1 MKTTALHNKI
11 FAGMLVGIFG
21 GIAVQYA
28 GLEKETVESI
38 VRYVKPVGDVFL
50 RMIFMMVIPLI
61 VSALALGVA
70 ELGDLRR
77 IGRVGMR
84 TLSYAIL
91 VSIIS
96 VTIGIVMV
104 KIVEPGKSITP
115 QDRQLLIE
123 RYSANSQGVQSTAAL
138 APKSIGEILT
148 TLVPKNPV
156 EDMAR
161 AFDPTYTGGGLLAIM
176 FFSLMIGIAM
186 AGLNPEKV
194 KTFKQFLEGLYEV
207 VMKVIGFGMKLA
219 PFGVASLLFTLT
231 ATFGFSILSL
241 VFEFVLTVLI
251 ALAIHQFVTYSLV
264 LKFLGK
270 MSPLFFFRNISEVML
285 TAFSTSSSNATLPTA
300 IRVTID
306 KLKLPKDITSF
317 VLTIGS
323 TANQNGTALYEGITV
338 LFLAQCFGVQLDLA
352 QQIFVVV
359 IAVLGGIGTAG
370 VPGGSL
376 PVIVLILL
384 SIGVPGDGI
393 AIIYG
398 VDRLLDMCRTVL
410 NVTGDITAAVY
421 VSRVESISRAR
432 VVPQI

>member
-1 MKTTALHNKI
+1 
-11 FAGMLVGIFG
+11 MLVGIFG

>member
-1 MKTTALHNKI
+1 
-11 FAGMLVGIFG
+11 
-21 GIAVQYA
+21 
-28 GLEKETVESI
+28 
-38 VRYVKPVGDVFL
+38 
-50 RMIFMMVIPLI
+50 
-61 VSALALGVA
+61 
-70 ELGDLRR
+70 
-77 IGRVGMR
+77 
-84 TLSYAIL
+84 
-91 VSIIS
+91 
-96 VTIGIVMV
+96 
-104 KIVEPGKSITP
+104 TP
-115 QDRQLLIE
+115 HDRQLLIE
-123 RYSANSQGVQSTAAL
+123 RYSSNSQGVQSTAEL
-138 APKSIGEILT
+138 VPKSIGDILT
-148 TLVPKNPV
+148 TIVPKNPI

-161 AFDPTYTGGGLLAIM
+161 AFDPSYTGGGLLAIM
-176 FFSLMIGIAM
+176 FFSLMIGVAM
-186 AGLNPEKV
+186 TALNQEKV

-270 MSPLFFFRNISEVML
+270 MSPLYFFRNISEVML

-338 LFLAQCFGVQLDLA
+338 LFLAQCFGVHLDLA

-421 VSRVESISRAR
+421 VSRVESKAQAG
-432 VVPQI
+432 VVSQT

>member
-11 FAGMLVGIFG
+11 FVGMLTGIVA
-21 GIAVQYA
+21 GIVVQYS
-28 GLEKETVESI
+28 GLDKETVESI

-104 KIVEPGKSITP
+104 RVVQPGKSITP

-123 RYSANSQGVQSTAAL
+123 RYSANSQGVQSTAEL
-138 APKSIGEILT
+138 VPKSIGDILT
-148 TLVPKNPV
+148 TIVPKNPI

-161 AFDPTYTGGGLLAIM
+161 AFDPSYTGGGLLAIM
-176 FFSLMIGIAM
+176 FFSLMIGVAM
-186 AGLNPEKV
+186 TALNQEKV

-270 MSPLFFFRNISEVML
+270 MSPLYFFRNISEVML

-338 LFLAQCFGVQLDLA
+338 LFLAQCFGVHLDLA

-421 VSRVESISRAR
+421 VSRVESKAQAG
-432 VVPQI
+432 VVSQT